1 MRSSELKQGLKSLP
15 ARSYHHSIVRKSKA
29 VLGSGLHP
37 VKFGFHILYSGF
49 PKEKFQDSRF
59 HNQTFPGF
67 LNLDSVSWSDY
78 RYFKEPKNLVYNPA
92 LLWTNILPLNRLVLF
107 ENGTFQ
113 AVGWGRG
120 FIKTTWNPQSVQK
133 AGWSKNKVTVIFY
146 LALLTSDVTT
156 SGHWWPSGVRWS
168 KLIGN
173 EKLKLTVNSKE
184 HNHPT

>member
-15 ARSYHHSIVRKSKA
+15 AQSYHHSIVRKSKA

-49 PKEKFQDSRF
+49 PKEKIPRFQIPQSNISWIPL
-59 HNQTFPGF
+59 HEAITGILKNQRP
-67 LNLDSVSWSDY
+67 
-78 RYFKEPKNLVYNPA
+78 
-92 LLWTNILPLNRLVLF
+92 VLF

-133 AGWSKNKVTVIFY
+133 AGWSKIKVTVTFY

-168 KLIGN
+168 KLVGN

-184 HNHPT
+184 HNHPM